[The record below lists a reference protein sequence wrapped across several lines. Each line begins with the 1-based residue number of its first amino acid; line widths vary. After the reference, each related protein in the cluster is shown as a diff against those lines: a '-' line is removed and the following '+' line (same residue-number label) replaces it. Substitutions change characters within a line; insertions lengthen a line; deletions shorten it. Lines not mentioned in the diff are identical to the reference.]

1 MSGSAVRGPAVG
13 TSWLGPLAFGPT
25 YQLTDSHRYAIVS
38 LVVSFV
44 AGFVLLALLPM
55 RRAVLAAGNTPPE
68 RL

>member
-1 MSGSAVRGPAVG
+1 VTGP
-13 TSWLGPLAFGPT
+13 
-25 YQLTDSHRYAIVS
+25 RYAGSSRACIVS
-38 LVVSFV
+38 LVVFFV

>member
-1 MSGSAVRGPAVG
+1 MSGGPGERHRGAGAGGRPGA
-13 TSWLGPLAFGPT
+13 A
-25 YQLTDSHRYAIVS
+25 DRYAIVS
-38 LVVSFV
+38 LVVFSV